1 MTLYDLFNHDILDE
15 SKAYVYIFKDNV
27 FYAAGYYKNLSRLYD
42 NEIFQEIY
50 INYIDNI
57 VICRTYSKFL
67 ERSWYNAKFIVGFR
81 SYHWHPKRS

>member
-57 VICRTYSKFL
+57 VICRTYSKF
-67 ERSWYNAKFIVGFR
+67 FR
-81 SYHWHPKRS
+81 KELIQCSIYCRF

>member
-42 NEIFQEIY
+42 NEFFQEIY

-67 ERSWYNAKFIVGFR
+67 ERS
-81 SYHWHPKRS
+81 

>member
-27 FYAAGYYKNLSRLYD
+27 IYAAGYYKNLSRLYD

-50 INYIDNI
+50 INYVDNI
-57 VICRTYSKFL
+57 VICSTYSKFL
-67 ERSWYNAKFIVGFR
+67 ERS
-81 SYHWHPKRS
+81 